1 MESQRVHSAAAESI
15 MNIPIISSQVV
26 SSHCNN
32 LVDFSVTHLLRT
44 TQTRD
49 LSLSLS
55 LSPHVS
61 LLTYSRTVG
70 FITEFRNCGSIERIV
85 GDQQGLVLYLC

>member
-26 SSHCNN
+26 GSHCNN
-32 LVDFSVTHLLRT
+32 IVEISVTHLLRT
-44 TQTRD
+44 IQTRD
-49 LSLSLS
+49 LSLS

-70 FITEFRNCGSIERIV
+70 FIPEFRNCGSVERIV
-85 GDQQGLVLYLC
+85 GDQPGLVLCLC